1 MKISKIFFSC
11 KHHLFPGLT
20 GDVICVDGSFLLFKR
35 FMKGLLPNL
44 DPTHENVQNF
54 LLSQMAFEIL
64 PDDDTKP
71 DAIRNVLLQ
80 EKTYEDRIDK
90 FVSLMKKRD
99 YSDAYLKNVG
109 HGLLN
114 RIKMVMSEKEEYSG
128 EKIKSNITLI
138 RPSINLVV
146 DIENDYQLNQYTSGK
161 TLVKFIEG
169 NHLTVLDNLELYKII
184 NEISIKLRDI

>member
-1 MKISKIFFSC
+1 
-11 KHHLFPGLT
+11 
-20 GDVICVDGSFLLFKR
+20 
-35 FMKGLLPNL
+35 MKGLLPNL

-161 TLVKFIEG
+161 TSVKFIEG

-184 NEISIKLRDI
+184 NEISIKIRDF